1 MAISF
6 ARSPKYFRYPQISPA
21 QSFRLILEING
32 NDEYTIIKNF
42 YDGSILIEY
51 AELVRDFIEVK
62 YDNPITWSAKVVL
75 HYSNWEGL
83 NATGTKIDEYSSVP
97 IYFSDG
103 YGYFEKGSNDTISN
117 FVGLMQT
124 NKIIYKY
131 ADADVRI
138 PIDRNATDSVIYLFK
153 GEIVSSE
160 QISSSPDYPF
170 QYVGNSSDG
179 FEDRVVSDG
188 GTYENTKCI
197 SEFLDE
203 FEISEVDEIRVV
215 PVSENVDLEIVKV
228 KNIEECKFTPAKVS
242 FVNKFG
248 AIQDVWFFKKSIET
262 LNTKR
267 ETFNRFAIDAAG
279 GYDTSDHQRKEF
291 NVGATKSIK
300 LNTGYVD
307 ESYNSVMQELMQS
320 EYVWMKMD
328 EVVTPMNVKANSLT
342 FKTSVN
348 DKLVDYSLDLEYS
361 FSVINNVR

>member
-1 MAISF
+1 MAVIFS
-6 ARSPKYFRYPQISPA
+6 RSPRYFWLPKTSTE
-21 QSFRLILEING
+21 QSLKFVLSVDGVVR
-32 NDEYTIIKNF
+32 YTITKN
-42 YDGSILIEY
+42 YVDNNVLIEY
-51 AELVRDFIEVK
+51 AELLRDYIGIE
-62 YDNPITWSAKVVL
+62 YDNPDSWSIKVE
-75 HYSNWEGL
+75 YTFTTYDGL
-83 NATGTKIDEYSSVP
+83 NGTGNIINNIASGTSF
-97 IYFSDG
+97 FSDG
-103 YGYFEKGSNDTISN
+103 YGYFEDGDDGKFSNN
-117 FVGLMQT
+117 VGLMQT

-160 QISSSPDYPF
+160 TITSSTDYAF
-170 QYVGNSSDG
+170 QYIGNSSDS
-179 FEDRVVSDG
+179 FEDRVLSDG
-188 GTYENTKCI
+188 GTYEETKCI
-197 SEFLDE
+197 SDFLDE
-203 FEISEVDEIRVV
+203 FEISEVDEIRIV
-215 PVSENVDLEIVKV
+215 PTFGDLEIIKV

-262 LNTKR
+262 LNAKR
-267 ETFNRFAIDAAG
+267 ETFNRFSINERG
-279 GYDTSDHQRKEF
+279 IYNTSDHQRKDF
-291 NVGATKSIK
+291 NVSATKSIK

-307 ESYNSVMQELMQS
+307 ESYNAIMQELMQS

-328 EVVTPMNVKANSLT
+328 EVLTPMNVKANSLT